1 MTNKEK
7 KFLDCVDKTIN
18 YCLKKGVDKEQIAE
32 GLDDVICDLPEDTS
46 SELFNILYRIQ
57 DNLLYGNEIINEF

>member
-7 KFLDCVDKTIN
+7 RILDCVDETVN

-32 GLDDVICDLPEDTS
+32 WLDDVICDLPEDSS
-46 SELFNILYRIQ
+46 SELFNTLYRVQ
-57 DNLLYGNEIINEF
+57 DNLLFGNEF

>member
-7 KFLDCVDKTIN
+7 RILDCVDETVN

-32 GLDDVICDLPEDTS
+32 WLDDVICDLPKDSS
-46 SELFNILYRIQ
+46 SELFNTLRIKKEM
-57 DNLLYGNEIINEF
+57 LL